1 MAKVS
6 IILPCYNVEKYIA
19 KSIQSVLDQSYADF
33 ELLVVIDGSP
43 DNSKA
48 IAESFRDDRIAIFEK
63 TNGGLSDARN
73 FGLDRSMGEF
83 IYFMDSD
90 DWIEPDLLLDNIAII
105 EEKDLDII
113 VFGYIQDDEDLD
125 GKITKSKS
133 LGPTKICLLKGR
145 DKMPTDAHTIGIL
158 GYAWNKI
165 YRKSLLCSNKIIF
178 EKGTS
183 LIEDILFN
191 SQVYQKVNNICFNN
205 RCYYHYLNRQI
216 PTLMK
221 KFHANSF
228 ELTKRRIFA
237 VDDFLKDWNVEESIR
252 EQRKASGIV
261 GGIRGRIHN
270 LYSFKNQ
277 LSAEEVKNYLRKML
291 DDPLTEEYIR
301 LYKHHNNQQ
310 FLYKLMIKYKM
321 INLMTFLAKA
331 TKQKKRI

>member
-19 KSIQSVLDQSYADF
+19 KSIQSVLDQSYIDF

-48 IAESFRDDRIAIFEK
+48 IAEVFTDDRITIYEK
-63 TNGGLSDARN
+63 PNGGLSDARN
-73 FGLDRSMGEF
+73 FGMERAKGEF

-90 DWIEPDLLLDNIAII
+90 DWIEPDLLTDNIDIL
-105 EEKDLDII
+105 KTKNVDLV

-125 GKITKSKS
+125 GKITKTK
-133 LGPTKICLLKGR
+133 LIGPSKICLEKGK
-145 DKMPTDAHTIGIL
+145 DDFPTDSHTIGIL

-165 YRKSLLCSNKIIF
+165 YRRSLLEKKKLIF

-191 SQVYQKVNNICFNN
+191 SQVYQKIDTLCFND
-205 RCYYHYLNRQI
+205 RCYYHYLNRQV
-216 PTLMK
+216 PTLIK
-221 KFHANSF
+221 KFHDNSF

-237 VDDFLKDWNVEESIR
+237 VDDFLKEWKVKESIR
-252 EQRKASGIV
+252 EQRKAAGIV

-277 LSAEEVKNYLRKML
+277 LSEREVKNYVKKML
-291 DDPLTEEYIR
+291 NDPLTQEYVASYKSKSKKEL
-301 LYKHHNNQQ
+301 LYK
-310 FLYKLMIKYKM
+310 FMIKYKLV
-321 INLMTFLAKA
+321 NLMTFLAKN
-331 TKQKKRI
+331 TKQKTSI